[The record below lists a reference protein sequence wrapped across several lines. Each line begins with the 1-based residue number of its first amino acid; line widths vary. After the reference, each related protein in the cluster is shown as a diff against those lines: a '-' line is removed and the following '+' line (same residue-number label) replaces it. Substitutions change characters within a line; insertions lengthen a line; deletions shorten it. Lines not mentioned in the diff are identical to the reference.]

1 MDLPVTSRKGDPFI
15 LLLELEGM
23 GIQYDRGRAQVTEST
38 RSESRDL
45 QKEEIR
51 CHPKKPSKAEL
62 RL

>member
-15 LLLELEGM
+15 LLRELEGM
-23 GIQYDRGRAQVTEST
+23 QYDRWRAQVTEST

-51 CHPKKPSKAEL
+51 CHPKKSSKAEL